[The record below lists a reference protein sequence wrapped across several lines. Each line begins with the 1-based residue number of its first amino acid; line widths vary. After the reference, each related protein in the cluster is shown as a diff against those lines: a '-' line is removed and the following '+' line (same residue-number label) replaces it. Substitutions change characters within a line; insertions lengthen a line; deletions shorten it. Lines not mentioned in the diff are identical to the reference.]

1 MKKEMEEVVN
11 NFNASKEYSDRLMV
25 DYADGFELPQ
35 NYFFKRHT
43 NLNFSL
49 LDMEEIE
56 KEMLTVEAEAEKI
69 VAEDAM
75 VDATENVALVT
86 NNINLE

>member
-1 MKKEMEEVVN
+1 
-11 NFNASKEYSDRLMV
+11 
-25 DYADGFELPQ
+25 
-35 NYFFKRHT
+35 
-43 NLNFSL
+43 
-49 LDMEEIE
+49 MEEIE